1 MAKSYNIIIS
11 AIIAFSIYILIILSF
26 LLYLQKPIIKKYKA
40 KNNNTVIELE
50 IITNQVAIKK
60 ETPIKEINK
69 DIIKKEIK
77 VKKSSSVTAIKKTN
91 LKSLFAKVSTK
102 SQKIKEKKVLNVKNN
117 TVSSRFKSKLK
128 EEKNRSDLKIQNT
141 KVMKKDKKINVSNNQ
156 EEFDK
161 YYSKISSIILSRWY
175 NYPLLTKDK
184 YIVKV
189 QININPKGQ
198 FSYNILSYSQNLNI
212 DSAVKEFLQ
221 TQTNEIYPQT
231 KDKKNKD
238 ILINFINEKE

>member
-11 AIIAFSIYILIILSF
+11 AIIAFSIYILIILAF
-26 LLYLQKPIIKKYKA
+26 ILYLQKPTIKKYQA
-40 KNNNTVIELE
+40 KNDNTIIELE
-50 IITNQVAIKK
+50 IITNQVPIKK
-60 ETPIKEINK
+60 KIPIKEIKKN
-69 DIIKKEIK
+69 IIKKEIK
-77 VKKSSSVTAIKKTN
+77 VEKSSSVSATKKTN
-91 LKSLFAKVSTK
+91 LKSLFAKVSIK

-128 EEKNRSDLKIQNT
+128 EEKNRSELKIKNT
-141 KVMKKDKKINVSNNQ
+141 AIAKKDKTINLNNK
-156 EEFDK
+156 EEFDE

-175 NYPLLTKDK
+175 NYPLLTKNE

-189 QININPKGQ
+189 QININSKGQ
-198 FSYNILSYSQNLNI
+198 FSYNIISYSQDLNV
-212 DSAVKEFLQ
+212 DNAVKEFLN
-221 TQTNEIYPQT
+221 TQTKEIYPQT